1 MPEETRVNILLIY
14 EGAGEVPAWQN
25 LLEDDELNIVKTV
38 FGEETVNLLQERDFA
53 LVLFDIRERR
63 RESLETAKH
72 LRKEAKG
79 RQTPI
84 IFLTGPGESE
94 KLDFSGFE
102 TGPIDYLFD
111 PINPLLLRS
120 KVNVFIKLN
129 IQKKLLSR
137 KSELLAQKVRELGEV
152 KIQLEEA
159 KRKLEELTLY
169 DSLTGLPGRRRFEEL
184 VDMEWRRSIRTGR
197 PVSLIMIE
205 IDFFKQFNDH
215 YGRQAGDDCLS
226 KTAKVLKGSTKR
238 APDFVFYCGKDEFG
252 VVLPETN
259 IDAALIVAERI
270 REDTELLNIPHLESP
285 AADHVTISLG
295 IASAI
300 PAADSSASEL
310 MEAAVT
316 FLDEAKEGGGNRVRA
331 MD

>member
-1 MPEETRVNILLIY
+1 MSENKNINILIVGDNP
-14 EGAGEVPAWQN
+14 EISQAVQS
-25 LLEDDELNIVKTV
+25 LLDESALNIVRAGTGKEAIA
-38 FGEETVNLLQERDFA
+38 FMEEQDFA
-53 LVLFDIRERR
+53 LVLLNVQEWQKEGFA
-63 RESLETAKH
+63 TAKSMRKKEKTRH
-72 LRKEAKG
+72 IPILFLTTLSGRKEFDFKDY
-79 RQTPI
+79 
-84 IFLTGPGESE
+84 ES
-94 KLDFSGFE
+94 
-102 TGPIDYLFD
+102 GPIDYLFD

-120 KVNVFIKLN
+120 KVNIFTELY
-129 IQKKLLSR
+129 IQKKLLSM

-215 YGRQAGDDCLS
+215 YGRPAGDDCLS
-226 KTAKVLKGSTKR
+226 KTAGVLKGSTKR

-259 IDAALIVAERI
+259 IDAAVIVAERI

-300 PAADSSASEL
+300 PAADSSALEL
-310 MEAAVT
+310 METTVNC
-316 FLDEAKEGGGNRVRA
+316 LDEAKREGGNRVRV